1 MFGITFA
8 YCIPYVSSIFMYI
21 LVVRSV
27 VHSVVHSVASLRQVV
42 LLAWAARWE
51 VLHVDHVRRA
61 PTARK
66 ARRRLVTCCDSQT
79 SQVECNGMQWNAM
92 ECSVE
97 TYGNC
102 IKLYRFV

>member
-1 MFGITFA
+1 MYLVFS
-8 YCIPYVSSIFMYI
+8 CIFI
-21 LVVRSV
+21 LVGRSV

-79 SQVECNGMQWNAM
+79 VPSGMQWNAVWKHM
-92 ECSVE
+92 ETVLS
-97 TYGNC
+97 C
-102 IKLYRFV
+102 IDLYRH